1 MPEKH
6 SRAVPGGRAVWYTE
20 RLWALSAG
28 LPVEDVA
35 IADVAE
41 LDADC
46 WFGADR
52 VPSVR
57 AVAEHAARIA
67 AADLSHPI
75 ILSADGRLMDGG
87 HRLAKAWLAG
97 ATHVRAVRF
106 REDPAPDYFVRDPAD
121 PPVEADVLDR

>member
-1 MPEKH
+1 MPQKH
-6 SRAVPGGRAVWYTE
+6 SRAARGGRAVWYTE
-20 RLWALSAG
+20 RLWTLSAE
-28 LPVEDVA
+28 LPVEEVA
-35 IADVAE
+35 IASMAE
-41 LDADC
+41 FETDC
-46 WFGADR
+46 WFGVGR

-67 AADLSHPI
+67 AADLSYPI

-106 REDPAPDYFVRDPAD
+106 REDPAPDEFRREPSKL
-121 PPVEADVLDR
+121 PMEADVFAP